1 MLRNITI
8 RGGLTLVIGLFVAF
22 LLVVIGVAYGALK
35 LTNESLVD
43 TQRSAQSLAAL
54 KTSSERLLQVR
65 LALGGYETLF
75 SVGKSTEGLLEQAHK
90 VLVDSNKDF
99 AGYSAGPF
107 TDDEEARLAKAVAQA
122 RTALVEQ
129 ALEPEYKALV
139 DNDFNTFRTIQ
150 GETADRYYATY
161 AKAID
166 ALEQWQTAREQ
177 RDGEIAAE
185 RFQVSVIVFGAIAV
199 IGVVLGLFA
208 RKGLAAA
215 VVKPVDQAI
224 RHFQRIAAGDLT
236 VDVRVRSN
244 NEMGQLLGALAQM
257 REGLMG
263 TVARVRGSTH
273 EITLGADQIASG
285 NADLSSRTSQQAAAL
300 EETAA
305 SLEELASAVR
315 QNTSAAKEASGLA
328 QGALDT
334 VSRGA
339 DVVAR
344 VNETMND
351 ISSSSRK
358 VEEITG
364 IIEGIAFQTN
374 ILALNAAVEAARA
387 GEEGRGFAVVAAEV
401 RSLAQRSGTAAK
413 EIKELITASV
423 ATVGAGARLVDEARH
438 TMGAARDAVA
448 RVSSIMG
455 EIEAAT
461 HEQSDGIEQV
471 NRAVAQ
477 IDEVTQRNAAL
488 VEEAAAAAQSLEAQ
502 ANTLREAVSVFNL
515 GAAQGH
521 SARRGEA
528 GAQALDGALHA
539 GAEPALA

>member
-515 GAAQGH
+515 GAAQGY
-521 SARRGEA
+521 SVRRGEA
-528 GAQALDGALHA
+528 GAQARDGALHA

>member
-8 RGGLTLVIGLFVAF
+8 RGGLTLVIGIFVAF

-35 LTNESLVD
+35 LTNESLLD
-43 TQRSAQSLAAL
+43 TQQSAQSLATL
-54 KTSSERLLQVR
+54 KSSSERLLQVR

-75 SVGKSTEGLLEQAHK
+75 SVGKSTEGMLEQAHK
-90 VLVDSNKDF
+90 VLADSNKDF
-99 AGYSAGPF
+99 ARYSAGPF
-107 TDDEEARLAKAVAQA
+107 ADADEARLAQAVAQA

-150 GETADRYYATY
+150 GETADRFYGAY

-166 ALEQWQTAREQ
+166 ALEASQDAREQ
-177 RDGEIAAE
+177 RNAETAAK
-185 RFQVSVIVFGAIAV
+185 RFRLSLIVFGV
-199 IGVVLGLFA
+199 IGVVGVAIGLIA
-208 RKGLAAA
+208 RRGLTAA
-215 VVKPVDQAI
+215 VIKPVDTAI

-236 VDVRVRSN
+236 VDVRVRSS

-257 REGLMG
+257 REALIG
-263 TVARVRGSTH
+263 TVARVRGSTQ
-273 EITLGADQIASG
+273 EITLGANQIAAG
-285 NADLSSRTSQQAAAL
+285 NVDLSSRTSQQAAAL
-300 EETAA
+300 QETAA
-305 SLEELASAVR
+305 SLEQLSAAVR
-315 QNTSAAKEASGLA
+315 QNTAGAQEASGLA
-328 QGALDT
+328 QGALST

-387 GEEGRGFAVVAAEV
+387 GEEGRGFAVVAQEV

-413 EIKELITASV
+413 EIKELIAASV
-423 ATVGAGARLVDEARH
+423 ATVGTGARLVEEARH
-438 TMGAARDAVA
+438 TMGEARDAVA
-448 RVSSIMG
+448 RVSHIMG
-455 EIEAAT
+455 EITAAT

-488 VEEAAAAAQSLEAQ
+488 VEEAAASAQSLESQ
-502 ANTLREAVSVFNL
+502 ADVLRDAVAVFHLGDGVAARAAAHGAHGAREAVRGVSP
-515 GAAQGH
+515 AAY
-521 SARRGEA
+521 A
-528 GAQALDGALHA
+528 
-539 GAEPALA
+539 